1 MTEERL
7 KKVLEEHKKWL
18 KTRFTI
24 YPEGRR
30 AYLGGANLEEA
41 DLRGVL
47 YDENTAMYALA
58 CPEKGAFTGFKKA
71 GGYIVELLIPSTAKR
86 SSATTRKCRC
96 SEAEVISITEMDGS
110 KTDIKSVASNFDSD
124 FVYIVG
130 EKAVVSNFDEDR
142 WNECSAGIHF
152 FITRDEAVRYKC

>member
-18 KTRFTI
+18 KTRFII
-24 YPEGRR
+24 YPEGRG
-30 AYLGGANLEEA
+30 ANLGGA
-41 DLRGVL
+41 DLRRANLREVL

-71 GGYIVELLIPSTAKR
+71 GGYIVELLLPSTAKR

-96 SEAEVISITEMDGS
+96 SEAEVISITEMDGR

-152 FITRDEAVRYKC
+152 FITRDEAVRYTC

>member
-1 MTEERL
+1 
-7 KKVLEEHKKWL
+7 
-18 KTRFTI
+18 
-24 YPEGRR
+24 
-30 AYLGGANLEEA
+30 
-41 DLRGVL
+41 
-47 YDENTAMYALA
+47 MYALA

-152 FITRDEAVRYKC
+152 FITRDEAVRYTC